1 MGICMRCD
9 SGAIVIRLLATIH
22 LLTSQMLPAKAGE
35 DARSTYKLQPRHF
48 TKVYKIRRNFPE
60 FSGLIF
66 LHTPE
71 NNRVSK
77 EKR

>member
-1 MGICMRCD
+1 MTDVFLC
-9 SGAIVIRLLATIH
+9 
-22 LLTSQMLPAKAGE
+22 E
-35 DARSTYKLQPRHF
+35 DF
-48 TKVYKIRRNFPE
+48 TKVYKNRRKNAGFQC
-60 FSGLIF
+60 LIF

>member
-1 MGICMRCD
+1 M
-9 SGAIVIRLLATIH
+9 IR
-22 LLTSQMLPAKAGE
+22 TSLSACF
-35 DARSTYKLQPRHF
+35 TTLYKNRL
-48 TKVYKIRRNFPE
+48 NFE
-60 FSGLIF
+60 GLGCLIL

>member
-1 MGICMRCD
+1 MI
-9 SGAIVIRLLATIH
+9 GAAVE
-22 LLTSQMLPAKAGE
+22 G
-35 DARSTYKLQPRHF
+35 F
-48 TKVYKIRRNFPE
+48 TKLYKNRRNF
-60 FSGLIF
+60 GGIGCLIF

>member
-1 MGICMRCD
+1 MRW
-9 SGAIVIRLLATIH
+9 
-22 LLTSQMLPAKAGE
+22 
-35 DARSTYKLQPRHF
+35 PRIFFVNPRGPDF
-48 TKVYKIRRNFPE
+48 TKLYKNRRNLCGF
-60 FSGLIF
+60 GCLIF